1 MFSISW
7 GEHFRRKVRRS
18 KRLYFLLHTCLHS
31 FEHRSSTGKDY
42 IFEKVPPDVTLALDN
57 SVVGVLMDAILV
69 SILHLCTQS
78 AWLEEDLWAFEARSV
93 YSDGLRA
100 W

>member
-7 GEHFRRKVRRS
+7 GEYFWREVGRS

-31 FEHRSSTGKDY
+31 FEHRSTTGKDY
-42 IFEKVPPDVTLALDN
+42 IFEKVPPDVSLALDN
-57 SVVGVLMDAILV
+57 RIVGVLMDAIL
-69 SILHLCTQS
+69 SILHLGSPVT
-78 AWLEEDLWAFEARSV
+78 WLEEDLWAFQTLSINR
-93 YSDGLRA
+93 DGLGA

>member
-7 GEHFRRKVRRS
+7 GEYFWREVGRS

-31 FEHRSSTGKDY
+31 FEHRSTTGKDY

-57 SVVGVLMDAILV
+57 SVVGVLMDAIR
-69 SILHLCTQS
+69 IFLHLPVVL
-78 AWLEEDLWAFEARSV
+78 WLEEDLWAFETLLV
-93 YSDGLRA
+93 YRDGLRA

>member
-7 GEHFRRKVRRS
+7 GEYFGREVGRS

-31 FEHRSSTGKDY
+31 FEHRSTAGKDY

-57 SVVGVLMDAILV
+57 SVVGVLMDAIRIL
-69 SILHLCTQS
+69 LHLPVVL
-78 AWLEEDLWAFEARSV
+78 WLEEDLWAFETLLV
-93 YSDGLRA
+93 YRDGLRA